1 MRAWAVPLMLACSGA
16 FMAVAWL
23 GHLAFRSAPMW
34 TALLVSWSIVLP
46 EYILNVGATR
56 WGFGTYSGV
65 QMAGFH
71 LVSGVICIA
80 LVSRLI
86 LNEPWS
92 YRHAGGL
99 VLVACGFVLLIGRK

>member
-1 MRAWAVPLMLACSGA
+1 MRAYLVPIMLACSGA

-23 GHLAFRSAPMW
+23 GHLAFRSAPLW

-46 EYILNVGATR
+46 EYILNVSATR

-71 LVSGVICIA
+71 LIAGVVAIT
-80 LVSRLI
+80 LVSRYVLG
-86 LNEPWS
+86 EPWQP
-92 YRHAGGL
+92 RHLAGL
-99 VLVACGFVLLIGRK
+99 ALVASGFVLLVGRR